1 MSYSNYII
9 NYYKLKKKY
18 NVKILKFIIIVRLFI
33 ILLTTMNLRT
43 KGIWH
48 ILSDVHLEFFD
59 KKKVDKL
66 IDIMKNKLVE
76 KDTYLMLAGDLCGA
90 TNNNLEYFLSNI
102 KNQFRKIFYVMGNH
116 EFYNTSLLDGK
127 KLIRD
132 KINILNNDNNNIILL
147 DNETYFLEEEN
158 TVIIGS
164 TLWSDLSYNES
175 LDLYD
180 VNNISTAKR
189 YLNDFNYINEYTPQ
203 DYQKEFEKSK
213 SFIQNKI
220 NENRNRN
227 IIVLTHHMPSYKLI
241 DSKYKGMSMNR
252 CFASKLDDLFDD
264 SIICWIYGHTH
275 KPNDIVINNIRFKCN
290 SIGYIGENESFKL
303 IEKIEL

>member
-1 MSYSNYII
+1 MCVN
-9 NYYKLKKKY
+9 L
-18 NVKILKFIIIVRLFI
+18 LI
-33 ILLTTMNLRT
+33 ILLTIMNLRT

-59 KKKVDKL
+59 RKKVDKL

-164 TLWSDLSYNES
+164 TLWSDLSYSES
-175 LDLYD
+175 LDVHD
-180 VNNISTAKR
+180 INNISYAKR
-189 YLNDFNYINEYTPQ
+189 YLNDFNYINNFSPD

-213 SFIQNKI
+213 LFIQSEINNNK
-220 NENRNRN
+220 NKNRK
-227 IIVLTHHMPSYKLI
+227 IILLTHHMPSFKLI
-241 DSKYKGMSMNR
+241 DKKYKNMPMNR
-252 CFASKLDDLFDD
+252 CFASKLDDLFDE
-264 SIICWIYGHTH
+264 SINCWIYGHTH
-275 KPNDIVINNIRFKCN
+275 TPNNIILNNVRFVCN
-290 SIGYIGENESFKL
+290 SIGYIGENESFRL
-303 IEKIEL
+303 VEKIEI